1 MSRSLREYFFNDFFE
16 CVLPA
21 SMLCAT
27 CTPGVDG
34 GQKRTPELL
43 ELELGMVVIVMMETE
58 LLYSVKER
66 SITEPSFQLP

>member
-1 MSRSLREYFFNDFFE
+1 M
-16 CVLPA
+16 CA
-21 SMLCAT
+21 S
-27 CTPGVDG
+27 GVDG

-43 ELELGMVVIVMMETE
+43 ELEFGKVVIVMMETE

>member
-1 MSRSLREYFFNDFFE
+1 
-16 CVLPA
+16 
-21 SMLCAT
+21 MLCAT

-43 ELELGMVVIVMMETE
+43 ELEFGMVVIVMMETE